1 MKDTLKKLV
10 VDCLNASRKGGSSGG
25 VDPSKFPS
33 QVWKFFFLYSYA
45 SKVRFMAGVMRRLV
59 SARNVL
65 RKDI

>member
-1 MKDTLKKLV
+1 MVELTLPSSPHR
-10 VDCLNASRKGGSSGG
+10 CGS
-25 VDPSKFPS
+25 
-33 QVWKFFFLYSYA
+33 FFLYSYA